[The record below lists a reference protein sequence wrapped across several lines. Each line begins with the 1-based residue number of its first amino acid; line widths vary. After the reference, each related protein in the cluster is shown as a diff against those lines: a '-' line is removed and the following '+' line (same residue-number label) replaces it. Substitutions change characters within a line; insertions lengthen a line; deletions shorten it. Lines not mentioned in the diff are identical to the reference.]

1 MKKLFQ
7 FNNDTSAGS
16 ESGTTIMNFSSFL
29 NKLFIILFIV
39 LTSSGL
45 RAQVVMELNSFIE
58 QLKASADPVLV
69 ANLNH
74 LESLIKDVQPTVY
87 VCNTITAKGEIQ
99 PVCANVKAGSINQMI
114 VENPLFN
121 QVELITIRLQS
132 PDDLNFVLDLP
143 KLTGFTNLKYVYFL
157 CEFNSGI
164 EDVQKLFI
172 PKIGITV
179 FYKVSIPS

>member
-29 NKLFIILFIV
+29 NKLFIILLIV
-39 LTSSGL
+39 FTSSGL
-45 RAQVVMELNSFIE
+45 HAQVVMELNSYLE
-58 QLKASADPVLV
+58 QLKASVDPVLV
-69 ANLNH
+69 TNLNH

-87 VCNTITAKGEIQ
+87 VCNTITTNGETQ
-99 PVCANVKAGSINQMI
+99 PVCANVKAGSINQII

-121 QVELITIRLQS
+121 QVELIMIRLKNPS
-132 PDDLNFVLDLP
+132 DLNFVLDLA
-143 KLTGFTNLKYVYFL
+143 KLTSFTNLKYVYFL
-157 CEFNSGI
+157 CEFQSGI
-164 EDVQKLFI
+164 EVVQKLFI